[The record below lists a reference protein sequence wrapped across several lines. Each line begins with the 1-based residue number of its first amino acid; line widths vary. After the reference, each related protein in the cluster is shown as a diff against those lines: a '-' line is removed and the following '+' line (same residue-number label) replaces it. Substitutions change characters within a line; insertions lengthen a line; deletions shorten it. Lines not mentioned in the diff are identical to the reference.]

1 MSLHAYA
8 LTTLASVKRFMRKQD
23 EDLLVPVLVLYN
35 GSADATAA
43 TYQVTATTLRLIV
56 VGGANVHDTSLTFAD
71 VDKDTLTELVAYI
84 NITLGKGWVAKVI
97 ANGSQASSE
106 LALTDAVACLLFAN
120 RKDLMAPD
128 NLLLEDLINAATD
141 FMEDYC
147 KRRFLKTTYT
157 AELYDGN
164 GTMMLFLRNFPIIT
178 VATIYWTYPNVAD
191 DLVDSTYYKIY
202 HAGGY
207 IYRTGKWIKGY
218 QNIKVTYD
226 AGYDFAVA
234 IPSELQSICNAL
246 VNLGYNQPDRFGVKS
261 EKMGGYAVSYSEDAL
276 PPDLK
281 LRLKLWRKVDVV

>member
-1 MSLHAYA
+1 MHAYA
-8 LTTLASVKRFMRKQD
+8 LTTLESVKRFMRKQD
-23 EDLLVPVLVLYN
+23 EDLLVPALILYN
-35 GSADATAA
+35 GSTDATAA
-43 TYQVTATTLRLIV
+43 IYQITATGLKLKVT
-56 VGGANVHDTSLTFAD
+56 GGANAHDTTLTFAD
-71 VDKDTLTELVAYI
+71 ADKDTLTELVVAI
-84 NITLGKGWVAKVI
+84 NALAKGWVVKLLV
-97 ANGSQASSE
+97 NGAQASADLSWE
-106 LALTDAVACLLFAN
+106 LTDEVACLLYAN
-120 RKDLMAPD
+120 RKTIMIPD
-128 NLLLEDLINAATD
+128 NTGLEDLINAATD
-141 FMEDYC
+141 FMELFC

-261 EKMGGYAVSYSEDAL
+261 EKMGGYAVSYSEDAI

-281 LRLKLWRKVDVV
+281 LRLNLWRKVDVV